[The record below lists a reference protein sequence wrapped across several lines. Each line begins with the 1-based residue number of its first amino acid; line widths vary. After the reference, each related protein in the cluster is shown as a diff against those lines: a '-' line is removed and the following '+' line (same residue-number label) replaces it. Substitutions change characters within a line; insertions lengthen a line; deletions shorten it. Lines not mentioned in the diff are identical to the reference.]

1 MLNSPPPSL
10 APEPAKIPLTIGFAN
25 LSGDDLDPIASED
38 SAALSP
44 LFARSR
50 VVPAHNIPSADILF
64 IYAHLND
71 DGTLVVPT
79 MRYGIQQVAQIT
91 NAAVVVLASPN
102 PAPSVQK
109 AAALPDP
116 SRANIVFT
124 FDRKGSGFTQFFR
137 QLFEKMRDGEPMLT
151 AWVALEPQI
160 PVANLSTAPRTIL
173 LAGRGNIAFPGALT
187 SQSTATSAAPGSAVN
202 IARET
207 TDESRKGDPF
217 RGAKSGAKEVVP
229 RLMQLLNDERGV
241 PAETLLAAIG
251 SLAGYACQAAVRAEY
266 VDGKGMPESAV
277 LHLAKVSA
285 GDPRKFYF
293 GDLLNKPLAESPNS
307 IWNLAAGA
315 AHQMGAKEAIDL
327 LEIFRHV
334 AGSVGGATFGI
345 LRVPDRHRP
354 RDTPANLLKRL
365 WPVLFPVAQRSCRVP
380 SEWPILFGLAVQD
393 VMLRIKPEI
402 LDPKLALAIVM
413 ESAIAM
419 SKVDFGAL

>member
-71 DGTLVVPT
+71 DGTLMVPT

-102 PAPSVQK
+102 P
-109 AAALPDP
+109 
-116 SRANIVFT
+116 R
-124 FDRKGSGFTQFFR
+124 
-137 QLFEKMRDGEPMLT
+137 
-151 AWVALEPQI
+151 
-160 PVANLSTAPRTIL
+160 
-173 LAGRGNIAFPGALT
+173 
-187 SQSTATSAAPGSAVN
+187 
-202 IARET
+202 
-207 TDESRKGDPF
+207 
-217 RGAKSGAKEVVP
+217 
-229 RLMQLLNDERGV
+229 
-241 PAETLLAAIG
+241 
-251 SLAGYACQAAVRAEY
+251 
-266 VDGKGMPESAV
+266 
-277 LHLAKVSA
+277 
-285 GDPRKFYF
+285 
-293 GDLLNKPLAESPNS
+293 
-307 IWNLAAGA
+307 
-315 AHQMGAKEAIDL
+315 
-327 LEIFRHV
+327 
-334 AGSVGGATFGI
+334 
-345 LRVPDRHRP
+345 
-354 RDTPANLLKRL
+354 
-365 WPVLFPVAQRSCRVP
+365 
-380 SEWPILFGLAVQD
+380 FGLAVQD